1 MYPKMFRLRQV
12 RERPL
17 VADVP
22 AEVEAQL
29 AGLRLSDRVQPGQ
42 SVAVTAG
49 SRGIAHIDKILRA
62 VVGHLKGLGLQPF
75 LVPSMGS
82 HGGATAAGQVAVLE
96 RYGITEAFVGC
107 PIRSSMETVVVCS
120 TPEGIPVHF
129 DRHAFEADHVIV
141 CGRVKPHPTFC
152 GPIESGL
159 MKMILIGLGK
169 CAGAEIYHKAILD
182 LGFDQILNSVA
193 SEVLGRCSILAGL
206 AIVENAY
213 DETAQ
218 LTAVLPESLIETE
231 KKLLVLAKEW
241 MPRLPFLDV
250 DVLIV
255 DEIGKDISG
264 SGMDLIVVGRKPT
277 IVDDPSAP
285 KVRRIIVRDL
295 TEATHG
301 NATGMGMATFCTT
314 RFLERVDVE
323 VTRLNSL
330 TGGSPEV
337 AMTPL
342 NYDTDREVV
351 EVSLRTV
358 GRVEPEAAAVT
369 WIRNTI
375 CLEEV
380 ECSASYWEKA
390 SERSDLEILT
400 EPREIVFDEAGNFAA
415 GNGAPGH

>member
-1 MYPKMFRLRQV
+1 M
-12 RERPL
+12 
-17 VADVP
+17 ADVP
-22 AEVEAQL
+22 GEIEAQL
-29 AGLRLSDRVQPGQ
+29 AGLSLSERVVPGQ

-49 SRGIAHIDKILRA
+49 SRGIAHIDVILRA
-62 VVGHLKGLGLQPF
+62 LVEHLKALGLRPF

-82 HGGATAAGQVAVLE
+82 HGGATAQGQRAVLE

-129 DRHAFEADHVIV
+129 DRHAYEADHVVV

-169 CAGAEIYHKAILD
+169 RAGAEIYHQAIID
-182 LGFDQILNSVA
+182 LGFDQILNAVA
-193 SEVLGRCSILAGL
+193 NEVLARCSILAGL
-206 AIVENAY
+206 AVVENAY
-213 DETAQ
+213 DETAKIA
-218 LTAVLPESLIETE
+218 AVLPEDLIETE
-231 KKLLVLAKEW
+231 KELLVLAKQW

-250 DVLIV
+250 GVLIV

-264 SGMDLIVVGRKPT
+264 SGMDLIVVGRKQS
-277 IVDDPSAP
+277 VGDDPTAP
-285 KVRRIIVRDL
+285 NIKRIIIRGL

-314 RFLERVDVE
+314 RFLEGVDVE

-330 TGGSPEV
+330 IGGYPEV
-337 AMTPL
+337 AMTPM
-342 NYDTDREVV
+342 NYDTDRELMD
-351 EVSLRTV
+351 VSLRTI
-358 GRVEPEAAAVT
+358 GLVEPHAAPVT

-380 ECSASYWEKA
+380 ECSASYL
-390 SERSDLEILT
+390 ERAREREDLEILT
-400 EPREIVFDEAGNFAA
+400 DPRDIVFDDVGDFATA
-415 GNGAPGH
+415 NGAPGF